1 MSRRHSRGPDKTGTV
16 RATLATLMLVAA
28 VTGHAQPYPAKPVRV
43 VLTIS
48 GGGETNAR
56 VVMDRMSQVLG
67 QPFVVDAQSGAGG
80 AVGATAV
87 ARAAADGYTL
97 LYGTNSA
104 MSLRRYLVKDMPY
117 DTLRDFVP
125 VAKIGEA
132 TSAVAAGANS
142 PFKTLADVIDYAKK
156 NPGKVSYG
164 TPGIGT
170 THHLSGVLI
179 EQMTGVQMV
188 HVPYKSS
195 PQSTTDLIGG
205 RVDIVFTT
213 LSTFLPFVDSG
224 KLRIVAINGGSR
236 YDKLPDVPTV
246 NDLLPGFERPSSWI
260 GVFAPTG
267 TPPVVVKRLS
277 DEFVKQVG
285 LPEVRARIGSLG
297 TMADPMTS
305 EQFGAFV
312 RRDVESVGRLMKA
325 AGIQPE

>member
-1 MSRRHSRGPDKTGTV
+1 MGKM
-16 RATLATLMLVAA
+16 MLNLSGAVAA
-28 VTGHAQPYPAKPVRV
+28 ALLFPCAALAQAYPSKPVRV

-56 VVMDRMSQVLG
+56 VVMDKMTQFLG
-67 QPFVVDAQSGAGG
+67 VPFVVDAQSGAGG

-87 ARAAADGYTL
+87 ARAAPDGYTL

-104 MSLRRYLVKDMPY
+104 MTLRRFLVKDLPY

-125 VAKIGEA
+125 LAKIGEA
-132 TSAVAAGANS
+132 TSAVAARIDL
-142 PFKTLADVIDYAKK
+142 PVADIREMIEYARK

-179 EQMTGVQMV
+179 EQLTGIRML

-195 PQSTTDLIGG
+195 PQSVTDLVGG
-205 RVDIVFTT
+205 RVDVVFTT
-213 LSTFLPFVDSG
+213 MSTFLPFVDSG
-224 KLRIVAINGGSR
+224 KIKIIAINGPR
-236 YDKLPDVPTV
+236 RFEKMPEIPTV
-246 NDLLPGFERPSSWI
+246 NDVLPEFERPSSWI
-260 GVFAPTG
+260 GTFAPVG
-267 TPPVVVKRLS
+267 TPTPIVRRLS
-277 DEFVKQVG
+277 DEFVRAVN
-285 LPEVRARIGSLG
+285 LPETKARIGSLG
-297 TMADPMTS
+297 TLADPVPS
-305 EQFGAFV
+305 EQFAAFL